1 LLYGYG
7 LNYKTEKIAEKEIYI
22 MKSEIEKT
30 KDAIVIMEQKTLT
43 MEDILSLIKQYWKV
57 KYKFFSRDSALNIEL
72 TYNLLQHFKEDNV
85 IVF

>member
-1 LLYGYG
+1 
-7 LNYKTEKIAEKEIYI
+7 

-30 KDAIVIMEQKTLT
+30 KDAIVIMEQKPIT
-43 MEDILSLIKQYWKV
+43 MEDIMYLIKDYKGR
-57 KYKFFSRDSALNIEL
+57 YKFFSRDCALNIEL

>member
-1 LLYGYG
+1 
-7 LNYKTEKIAEKEIYI
+7 